1 LKISKIALV
10 AILFGVLAGCNDH
23 APSPAP
29 SPSASP
35 ISDVQMMRLSPAA
48 TSVAGSQQVNAV
60 IAGGTL
66 TFCLPNNM
74 SQCTTINVVAE
85 PTNAPTAAPAP
96 TYAPCN
102 AYGSSGY
109 PCVMESPAP
118 APTAPPSA
126 VPTSVPTAA
135 PTAPPT
141 ATPVPPTPIPT
152 APPTQTPT
160 STPTN
165 APTNT
170 PTQIP
175 TATPT
180 TAPTY
185 PPVVLYAP
193 TTSVQV
199 GGYLYIGISQG
210 SYKSGFQA
218 SSTNIGVATVS
229 VKGNMITLHAI
240 SPGTVTIN
248 VVGNGGQTA
257 TLHAKF

>member
-1 LKISKIALV
+1 MHDDQRRRRADER
-10 AILFGVLAGCNDH
+10 ADRRAR
-23 APSPAP
+23 
-29 SPSASP
+29 
-35 ISDVQMMRLSPAA
+35 SDVCPLQRLWLLWL
-48 TSVAGSQQVNAV
+48 SVRDG
-60 IAGGTL
+60 IARARADRASERRADFG
-66 TFCLPNNM
+66 
-74 SQCTTINVVAE
+74 ADRRADR
-85 PTNAPTAAPAP
+85 APHRYARTADPD
-96 TYAPCN
+96 
-102 AYGSSGY
+102 S
-109 PCVMESPAP
+109 
-118 APTAPPSA
+118 
-126 VPTSVPTAA
+126 
-135 PTAPPT
+135 
-141 ATPVPPTPIPT
+141 
-152 APPTQTPT
+152 
-160 STPTN
+160 
-165 APTNT
+165 
-170 PTQIP
+170 
-175 TATPT
+175 ATPT